1 MPNSR
6 LRSVVSRVVVYTHRW
21 LGIVL
26 GALFLG
32 WFVSGVVLMYAGMP
46 RLAPTER
53 LARRP
58 VLDFAR
64 ATVAP
69 AAVVDTP
76 GGPESLQLSTVN
88 SRPVYRIREHGTL
101 RTVLRR

>member
-6 LRSVVSRVVVYTHRW
+6 LRSVVSRIVVYTHRW

-53 LARRP
+53 PAGRAALG
-58 VLDFAR
+58 FAR
-64 ATVAP
+64 ATGAP
-69 AAVVDTP
+69 AAIADTP
-76 GGPESLQLSTVN
+76 GGPENLQLSTVN
-88 SRPVYRIREHGTL
+88 SRPVFRIREHGTI
-101 RTVLRR
+101 RTF

>member
-1 MPNSR
+1 MANSR

-21 LGIVL
+21 LGIAL

-58 VLDFAR
+58 VLDFTR

-69 AAVVDTP
+69 AAIADTP
-76 GGPESLQLSTVN
+76 GGPDSLQLSTVN
-88 SRPVYRIREHGTL
+88 NRPVFRIREHGTV
-101 RTVLRR
+101 R